1 MEKSSLHKLLDN
13 NEIDISS
20 IGIDNLEKF
29 SEILL
34 EWNKIHN
41 LTGAKDKKSVY
52 ENIIDALYPITF
64 ISFPKNVLDVGTG
77 AGFPGLVLAIAK
89 QESHFTLCE
98 PLKKRATFLR
108 FVVTMLGLR
117 NVSVVSKRVEEL
129 EQFDFDLITSRA
141 VTNTKLLLDLTKNQR
156 GVDTKYLLYKGSL
169 VFDEI
174 DDISDCELNYDI
186 FTKNKRNYLYIR
198 SVNVV

>member
-1 MEKSSLHKLLDN
+1 MDLHKLLDTN
-13 NEIDISS
+13 GIDIQTLNVE
-20 IGIDNLEKF
+20 NLEKF
-29 SEILL
+29 SDILL

-52 ENIIDALYPITF
+52 DNIIDALYPITF

-77 AGFPGLVLAIAK
+77 AGFPGLVLAVAIEK
-89 QESHFTLCE
+89 SHFTLCE

-108 FVVTMLGLR
+108 FVVTMLGLS
-117 NVSVVSKRVEEL
+117 NVTVVSSRVEEL
-129 EQFDFDLITSRA
+129 ESFEFDLITSRA
-141 VTNTKLLLDLTKNQR
+141 VTNTKLLLDLTQNQR
-156 GVDTKYLLYKGSL
+156 GADTKYLLYKGSL
-169 VFDEI
+169 VFNEI

-186 FTKNKRNYLYIR
+186 FTKNKRNYLYIW

>member
-1 MEKSSLHKLLDN
+1 MKLDLYKLLDAN
-13 NEIDISS
+13 DIHISAC
-20 IGIDNLEKF
+20 DVEKLDKF
-29 SEILL
+29 SDILL

-52 ENIIDALYPITF
+52 ENIIDALYPISF

-89 QESHFTLCE
+89 EESHFTLCE

-108 FVVTMLGLR
+108 FVVTMLGLS
-117 NVSVVSKRVEEL
+117 NVTVVSKRVEDL
-129 EQFDFDLITSRA
+129 EVFNFDLITSRA
-141 VTNTKLLLDLTKNQR
+141 VTNTKLLLSLTQNQR

-174 DDISDCELNYDI
+174 DNISDCELKYDI
-186 FTKNKRNYLYIR
+186 FTKNKRNYLYIW

>member
-1 MEKSSLHKLLDN
+1 LQKLDLHKLLDIN
-13 NEIDISS
+13 GIDIQTLSVE
-20 IGIDNLEKF
+20 NLEKF
-29 SEILL
+29 SDILL

-52 ENIIDALYPITF
+52 DNIIDALYPITF
-64 ISFPKNVLDVGTG
+64 MDFPKNVLDVGTG
-77 AGFPGLVLAIAK
+77 AGFPGLVLAVAIEK
-89 QESHFTLCE
+89 SHFTLCE

-108 FVVTMLGLR
+108 FVVTMLGLS
-117 NVSVVSKRVEEL
+117 NVTVVSKRVEEL
-129 EQFDFDLITSRA
+129 ESFEFDLITSRA

-156 GVDTKYLLYKGSL
+156 GIQTKYLLYKGSL
-169 VFDEI
+169 VFNEI

-186 FTKNKRNYLYIR
+186 FTKNKRNYLYIW